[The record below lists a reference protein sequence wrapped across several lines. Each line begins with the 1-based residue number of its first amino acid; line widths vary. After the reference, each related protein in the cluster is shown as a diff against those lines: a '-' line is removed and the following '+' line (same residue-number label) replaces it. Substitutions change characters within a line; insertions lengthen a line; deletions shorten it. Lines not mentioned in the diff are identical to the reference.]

1 MGLLHDFVGVSILL
15 LSLFSFAHAHE
26 DHDSAMHES
35 AHNKE

>member
-1 MGLLHDFVGVSILL
+1 MVLLHDFVSVSILL
-15 LSLFSFAHAHE
+15 LALFSFVHAHE